1 MMGEW
6 FYVPVNIDPHMT
18 LPKPVYHI
26 INDNGNVIATTYDKD
41 KNITRK
47 MTKANE
53 MWEIIDSLMNSNYE
67 FEPDIIAEM
76 AKVAEFIDVDDYD
89 GGGANDDGDSG
100 FDGGIA
106 N

>member
-1 MMGEW
+1 MREW
-6 FYVPVNIDPHMT
+6 FYVPVNIDPNMT

-26 INDNGNVIATTYDKD
+26 IDDNGNVIATTYDKS
-41 KNITRK
+41 KNITR
-47 MTKANE
+47 MMAKANE
-53 MWEIIDSLMNSNYE
+53 MWDIIDLLTQDDYE
-67 FEPDIIAEM
+67 LDPGIWKEINKI
-76 AKVAEFIDVDDYD
+76 AEFIDVDDYD